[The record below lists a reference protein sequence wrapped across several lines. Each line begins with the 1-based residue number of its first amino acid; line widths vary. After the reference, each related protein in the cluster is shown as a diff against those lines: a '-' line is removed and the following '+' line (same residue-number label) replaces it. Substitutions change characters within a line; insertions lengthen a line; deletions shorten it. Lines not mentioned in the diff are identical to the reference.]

1 MKKMAVILA
10 AATILFGSLATS
22 IAANAF
28 VSYSQRCYF
37 TYYTGCPYYGFIYD
51 YSQSLQESVTPGM
64 ISYDTYLSFTA
75 QTPVAMTTHVAYIYN
90 SSLGRYTEA
99 MAFLEQNL

>member
-1 MKKMAVILA
+1 MKKSAVLLVAAMIL
-10 AATILFGSLATS
+10 LGSITTAK
-22 IAANAF
+22 AANAY

-37 TYYTGCPYYGFIYD
+37 TYYTGCSYFAFIYD

-75 QTPVAMTTHVAYIYN
+75 QAPTAMTTHVAYIYN

>member
-1 MKKMAVILA
+1 MKKSAVIFVA
-10 AATILFGSLATS
+10 AMIILGSMATAK
-22 IAANAF
+22 AANAY
-28 VSYSQRCYF
+28 VSYAQRCYF

-51 YSQSLQESVTPGM
+51 YSQGLQESVTPGM
-64 ISYDTYLSFTA
+64 ISYDTYLTFTA

-90 SSLGRYTEA
+90 SSLGQYTEA

>member
-1 MKKMAVILA
+1 MKKSAVLFVAAMILLA
-10 AATILFGSLATS
+10 SLATAKAS
-22 IAANAF
+22 NAY
-28 VSYSQRCYF
+28 VSYAQRCYF

-51 YSQSLQESVTPGM
+51 YSAGVQESVTPGI
-64 ISYDTYLSFTA
+64 ISYDTYLSFNA
-75 QTPVAMTTHVAYIYN
+75 QAPGSMTTHVAYVYN

>member
-1 MKKMAVILA
+1 MKKSAVLFVAAMILLA
-10 AATILFGSLATS
+10 SLATAKAS
-22 IAANAF
+22 NAY
-28 VSYSQRCYF
+28 VSYAQRCYF

-51 YSQSLQESVTPGM
+51 YSAGVQESVTPGM
-64 ISYDTYLSFTA
+64 IGYDTFLSFNA

-99 MAFLEQNL
+99 MAFLGQNL